1 MADPQVAVLID
12 YENVGLD
19 PMEALLDQISD
30 VGRIIIKRAYA
41 DWSTLKGQQGKAL
54 ELGIEAM
61 HHFHSTKS
69 GKNSSDISLAIDA
82 VDLLHSSPVDIF
94 VIASADT
101 DFVPLVL
108 RLRAA
113 GKLVIGAGRRAVV
126 SENLVRSCDRY
137 IYLDDL
143 VAPAKKPIPASGPA
157 HLASADA
164 DSLVLRALAVSM
176 DDEGELTGSKLHET
190 MRRIDP
196 SFDYKAV
203 GFHTF
208 AQFLEQNHDIEV
220 SRSSAR
226 GDVVV
231 RLKPTEPG
239 AGTVKPMPR
248 RRRSSGSRSRPSPNP
263 E

>member
-1 MADPQVAVLID
+1 MAEAQVAVLID

-41 DWSTLKGQQGKAL
+41 DWSTLKGQHGKAL

-61 HHFHSTKS
+61 HHFHSSKS

-82 VDLLHSSPVDIF
+82 VDLLHNSPVDTF

-101 DFVPLVL
+101 DFVPLVR

-126 SENLVRSCDRY
+126 SDDLVRSCDRY
-137 IYLDDL
+137 IFLDDL
-143 VAPAKKPIPASGPA
+143 VPPAQKPRPTSDPAP
-157 HLASADA
+157 LASADA
-164 DSLVLRALAVSM
+164 DALVLRAMAVSM

-196 SFDYKAV
+196 SFEYKAV
-203 GFHTF
+203 GFRTF
-208 AQFLEQNHDIEV
+208 SQFLEQNQDIEV

-226 GDVVV
+226 GDVLV

-239 AGTVKPMPR
+239 SGAVKPAPR
-248 RRRSSGSRSRPSPNP
+248 RRRSSGGRGRPSPTP

>member
-1 MADPQVAVLID
+1 MAEPQVAVLID

-19 PMEALLDQISD
+19 PIEPLLDQISD

-41 DWSTLKGQQGKAL
+41 DWSTLKGQHGKAL

-82 VDLLHSSPVDIF
+82 VDLLHNSPVDTF

-101 DFVPLVL
+101 DFVPLVR

-143 VAPAKKPIPASGPA
+143 VSPAQKPRLSSGPA
-157 HLASADA
+157 PLASADA

-203 GFHTF
+203 GFRTF
-208 AQFLEQNHDIEV
+208 SQFHWVTMAPEKNL
-220 SRSSAR
+220 
-226 GDVVV
+226 
-231 RLKPTEPG
+231 
-239 AGTVKPMPR
+239 TVTFH
-248 RRRSSGSRSRPSPNP
+248 
-263 E
+263 